1 MIQVADYTKQV
12 EAFIRISEESL
23 SKDEPSSEEIVKLLE
38 DASEFDLDLPQIALL
53 QQVRYT
59 ARATIIA
66 IGMVAI
72 WCEHIYVDEAG

>member
-72 WCEHIYVDEAG
+72 